1 MKKKTSSY
9 CSQKLLRSV
18 NKGVQAMNIELISLI
33 VPCFNEENTV
43 GEFYIQAEALLVKM
57 RPYKFEIIF
66 INDGS
71 TDQTGQILNN
81 LAAENSSIKVL
92 HLAQNR
98 GHQIALTAG
107 LDHATGDMIVT
118 IDVDLQDPLELIQH
132 MLKKIEGGFDIV
144 HAQRRSRAGET
155 IFKIIS
161 ANLFYRLLRWFS
173 NIAII
178 ENCGD
183 FRAFTR
189 PVLETVIAFRTPF
202 RFLRGTFVQVGF
214 RQCIIQYDREKRYAG
229 DTKYNFF
236 KMVNLSIDAV
246 LGFSA
251 IPIQII
257 TWLSIF
263 LWSAS
268 LIYLIKSLIEHFVLK
283 TTLPGWTSVITLL
296 IFFTGLIL
304 FCMAIIGSYVGRIFQ
319 HGQNFPLYWLSDA
332 RNIDIDHFKER
343 AEELPEIRLIRR
355 TLGKNEER
363 KF

>member
-1 MKKKTSSY
+1 MKIK
-9 CSQKLLRSV
+9 
-18 NKGVQAMNIELISLI
+18 LISLI
-33 VPCFNEENTV
+33 IPCFNEEDTV
-43 GEFYIQAEALLVKM
+43 GEFYHRAQALSVTM
-57 RPYKFEIIF
+57 RPRKFEFIF

-71 TDQTGQILNN
+71 TDQTSKILND
-81 LAAENSSIKVL
+81 LAAQNSSVKVL

-118 IDVDLQDPLELIQH
+118 IDVDLQDPPEIIRDMLE
-132 MLKKIEGGFDIV
+132 KIEEGFDIV
-144 HAQRRSRAGET
+144 HAQRRSRVGET
-155 IFKIIS
+155 FFKIVT

-189 PVLETVIAFRTPF
+189 PVLETVTAFRSPF

-214 RQCIIQYDREKRYAG
+214 RQCVIQYDRKKRYAG
-229 DTKYNFF
+229 DTKYHFF
-236 KMVNLSIDAV
+236 KMANLSIDAV

-251 IPIQII
+251 VPIRVI

-263 LWSAS
+263 LWFMS
-268 LIYLIKSLIEHFVLK
+268 LIYLIKSLIEHFVLQI
-283 TTLPGWTSVITLL
+283 TVAGWTSVITLL
-296 IFFTGLIL
+296 FFFTGLIL

-319 HGQNFPLYWLSDA
+319 QGQKFPLYWLSDV
-332 RNIDIDHFKER
+332 RNIDIEHIRER
-343 AEELPEIRLIRR
+343 ATELPEIRLTVRNLR
-355 TLGKNEER
+355 KNEEKGLEQFSEKFDKR
-363 KF
+363 KRIP